1 MSRFKKFGIL
11 AMTLFGFASCGEDT
25 SIFKNI
31 PLTLDPILLANPIAM
46 VGSSGSKRLYVANS
60 NNEVLWFD
68 SSFYILDITNPV
80 APTAIAVISIPNFSG
95 NLLLDEVNGFAY
107 LPNRQS
113 SSEADSVD
121 QVVRININEAS
132 PGFLSVELFES
143 GEDPFGGFFDGI
155 NSLYVCVD
163 SEVLRYNVNDLSGFS
178 AVDLAV
184 TTSSG
189 RLIEAQDTR
198 ELSLSPSGNNLFV
211 TNRTDSML
219 ILNVNQFP
227 PPGAPGR
234 TDLGTEPVDYIV
246 NGTISTRGATRD
258 SQFLYIVD
266 GVPPELR
273 VMTDAGLAPVD
284 GPAQEITTGS
294 LQVASIPVG
303 SDPGEVIVDEANSRA
318 YVANTDD
325 DTVSVIDT
333 KLFTEIGRVAVDA
346 NLPANFDPG
355 DGPFPL
361 ALANIDGKNYLY
373 VGNFFSNN
381 ITVVDADALTVL
393 SSFPD
398 IPIFEEEDDDDDD
411 NDNDFDSVTNV
422 PGFGNSI

>member
-1 MSRFKKFGIL
+1 MSRFKKLSVL
-11 AMTLFGFASCGEDT
+11 AMILFGAVSCAEDT

-31 PLTLDPILLANPIAM
+31 PLTLDPILLANPISM
-46 VGSSGSKRLYVANS
+46 VASNSAKRLYVANS

-68 SSFYILDITNPV
+68 SSFYVLDISNPV
-80 APTAIAVISIPNFSG
+80 APTAVAVISIPNFSG
-95 NLLLDEVNGFAY
+95 NMLLDEARGYIY

-113 SSEADSVD
+113 ANEADTVD

-132 PGFLSVELFES
+132 PGFLNVELFQS
-143 GEDPFGGFFDGI
+143 GQDPFGGYFDGVD
-155 NSLYVCVD
+155 SLYVCAD
-163 SEVLRYNVNDLSGFS
+163 SEALRYNVDNMANYTS
-178 AVDLAV
+178 VNLAV
-184 TTSSG
+184 TTASG
-189 RLIEAQDTR
+189 RLIEAEDTR

-219 ILNVNQFP
+219 ILNVNQFTAP
-227 PPGAPGR
+227 TAPGR
-234 TDLGTEPVDYIV
+234 TDLGTEAIDYIV
-246 NGTISTRGATRD
+246 DGTISTRGAARD
-258 SQFLYIVD
+258 SRFIYVVD
-266 GVPPELR
+266 GVPPLLR
-273 VMTDAGLAPVD
+273 VMTDAGLAPVN
-284 GPAQEITTGS
+284 GPPQEITTGS

-303 SDPGEVIVDEANSRA
+303 SDAGEVVVDEANGRA
-318 YVANTDD
+318 YVSNTDD

-333 KLFTEIGRVAVDA
+333 NLFVEITRVAVDA

-361 ALANIDGKNYLY
+361 ALANVDGKNYLY

-398 IPIFEEEDDDDDD
+398 IPEFIEDDDEDDDDF
-411 NDNDFDSVTNV
+411 DFDSVTN

>member
-1 MSRFKKFGIL
+1 MSRFKKFAVL
-11 AMTLFGFASCGEDT
+11 AAIVFGSASCGEDT

-68 SSFYILDITNPV
+68 SSFYVLDITNPV
-80 APTAIAVISIPNFSG
+80 APTAVAVISIPNFSG
-95 NLLLDEVNGFAY
+95 NMLLDETRGFVY

-113 SSEADSVD
+113 ANEADTVD

-132 PGFLSVELFES
+132 PAFLNVELFQS
-143 GEDPFGGFFDGI
+143 GADPFGGFFDGVD
-155 NSLYVCVD
+155 SLYVCAD
-163 SEVLRYNVNDLSGFS
+163 SEALRYNVDDLANYTS
-178 AVDLAV
+178 VNLAV
-184 TTSSG
+184 TTASG
-189 RLIEAQDTR
+189 RVIEAEDTR

-219 ILNVNQFP
+219 ILNVNQFSAP
-227 PPGAPGR
+227 TAPGR
-234 TDLGTEPVDYIV
+234 TDLGTEAVDYIV
-246 NGTISTRGATRD
+246 DGTISTRGATRD

-273 VMTDAGLAPVD
+273 VMTDAGLAPVN

-318 YVANTDD
+318 YVSNTDD

-333 KLFTEIGRVAVDA
+333 NLFVEISRVAVDN
-346 NLPANFDPG
+346 NLPPNFDPG

-398 IPIFEEEDDDDDD
+398 IPEFEEDDDDDED
-411 NDNDFDSVTNV
+411 QNDFESVTN
-422 PGFGNSI
+422 PGFGNGL

>member
-1 MSRFKKFGIL
+1 MSGLKKKLGIL
-11 AMTLFGFASCGEDT
+11 ALLLFGTVSCADDT

-68 SSFYILDITNPV
+68 SSFYVLDISNPT
-80 APTAIAVISIPNFSG
+80 APTAVAVISIPNFSG
-95 NLLLDEVNGFAY
+95 NMLLDEARGFVY

-113 SSEADSVD
+113 PDESTTVD
-121 QVVRININEAS
+121 HVLRININEAS
-132 PGFLSVELFES
+132 PAFLNVEIFES
-143 GEDPFGGFFDGI
+143 GEDPFGGFFDGVD
-155 NSLYVCVD
+155 SLYVCAD
-163 SEVLRYNVNDLSGFS
+163 GEALRYDVNNLTNFTS
-178 AVDLAV
+178 VDLAV
-184 TTSSG
+184 TSSDG
-189 RLIEAQDTR
+189 RVIEATDTR

-211 TNRTDSML
+211 TNRTDNML
-219 ILNVNQFP
+219 ILNINQFP
-227 PPGAPGR
+227 APTAPGR
-234 TDLGTEPVDYIV
+234 TNLGSEAVDYIV
-246 NGTISTRGATRD
+246 NGTISTRGAARD
-258 SQFLYIVD
+258 SRFLYIVD

-273 VMTDAGLAPVD
+273 VMSDVGLAPVN
-284 GPAQEITTGS
+284 GAPQEITTGS

-303 SDPGEVIVDEANSRA
+303 SDPGEVVVDEVNRRA

-333 KLFTEIGRVAVDA
+333 DLFVEITRVAVD
-346 NLPANFDPG
+346 NNIPPNFDPG

-381 ITVVDADALTVL
+381 ITVVDADALAVL

-398 IPIFEEEDDDDDD
+398 IPEFEEDESEDDDI
-411 NDNDFDSVTNV
+411 DFDSVTQT
-422 PGFGNSI
+422 PGFGNTI

>member
-1 MSRFKKFGIL
+1 MSGLKKFGVL
-11 AMTLFGFASCGEDT
+11 AMILFGSASCAEDT

-46 VGSSGSKRLYVANS
+46 VASNGSKRLYVANS

-68 SSFYILDITNPV
+68 SSFYVLDISNPV
-80 APTAIAVISIPNFSG
+80 APTAVAVISIPNFSG
-95 NLLLDEVNGFAY
+95 NMLLDEARGYVY

-113 SSEADSVD
+113 PNEADTVD

-132 PGFLSVELFES
+132 PGFLNVELFQS
-143 GEDPFGGFFDGI
+143 GQDPFGGYFDGVE
-155 NSLYVCVD
+155 SLYVCAD
-163 SEVLRYNVNDLSGFS
+163 SEALRYNVNDLTGYT

-184 TTSSG
+184 TTATG
-189 RLIEAQDTR
+189 RLIEAEDTR
-198 ELSLSPSGNNLFV
+198 EVSLSPSGNNLFM
-211 TNRTDSML
+211 TNRTDGML
-219 ILNVNQFP
+219 IINVNQFTAP
-227 PPGAPGR
+227 TGPGKIE
-234 TDLGTEPVDYIV
+234 LGTEPVDYIV

-258 SQFLYIVD
+258 SQFVYVVD

-273 VMTDAGLAPVD
+273 VMTDVGLAPVN
-284 GPAQEITTGS
+284 GPAQEINTGS

-303 SDPGEVIVDEANSRA
+303 SDPGEVVVDEVNRRA
-318 YVANTDD
+318 YVSNTDD

-333 KLFTEIGRVAVDA
+333 DLFVEITRVAVDN
-346 NLPANFDPG
+346 NLPPNFDPG

-361 ALANIDGKNYLY
+361 AIANVDGTNYLY

-381 ITVVDADALTVL
+381 ITVVDADTLTVL

-398 IPIFEEEDDDDDD
+398 IPIFEEDEDDDDDD
-411 NDNDFDSVTNV
+411 IDFDSVTNT